1 MREHFVPEHIC
12 HKLRAEFDSFT
23 MADDMTVTEYYHR
36 FLELSRYAEDMQL
49 GQQGLALHFE
59 KGLATKI
66 MDRLPAGVLSNLK
79 EVYARFGHAKRL
91 ADLSMEA
98 KERNTKKR
106 KVESESGNQ
115 SGHKKSNYGQ
125 SRAFYG
131 GSGYTGGSRAWGR
144 GGGRST
150 SDNSNLTCF
159 NYGGVG
165 HKRHDCTSARVGGGF
180 SGAYQGKFSQAPSQ
194 SFASNRPSGSW
205 GNRGGQNN
213 NNGDFNRNSGRSY
226 QRPNNSVTQ
235 NSTAKPTTS
244 NTLVQGGG
252 HKSSGKLFMIGKQ
265 EAKNDAHVVTVSK
278 TINGNSPSFATDF
291 TSDISWQVD
300 ALVNN
305 CKLELIPVKR
315 IYEDLFFHI
324 PQTLRTT
331 TSISVHDQ
339 ALSEENV
346 QKVLSILDP
355 QIKERLHRCLR
366 ENCDLFPVSGTNV
379 GWLQKNPRHLLPTS
393 NHRADSRRQLADEQP
408 HKSTSQED
416 TFVIPIPVPPDGGSD
431 ATKDHQSD
439 GQTTILVAVVVT
451 AVATSFVSIIL
462 FLCCHKALAGGSG
475 LELKDDRPLLSLS
488 MSDNSIHGIVIILPS
503 SKCLFQFSSLIY
515 IFVDRI
521 LMLGTETADPS
532 SKTWAYENSGDKEKS
547 SSQLFSSSFT
557 DTTSVVSSGDK
568 ASVETIA
575 TRFSTDSLSGGSA
588 NEQPLVLKPPP
599 GRIILSSPG
608 LLPLKPPPG
617 RPDLLPP
624 VLPVSLK
631 PASVLNNP
639 PPPPPPPSRPPPPPP
654 SPRPPAGPPPPPPPL
669 KPPAGPPPPPPPKK
683 AGPPSPGPP
692 PPPPPRKSGA
702 HAPPPPKAGA
712 TPPRPPPFGVKGGI
726 DVSKTKLKPF
736 FWDKV
741 MANPDHA
748 MVWDQIKAGS
758 FQFNEEMIESLFG
771 YVAVENKNEK
781 KKDSSL
787 NPHPGPQPVQLIE
800 QKKAQNLSILLR
812 ALNVTTKEVSDALQE
827 GNELPSELLETLIKM
842 APTIEEELKLRL
854 FDGELSQLG
863 LAERFLKEMVDIPFA
878 FRRIEVLLFMST
890 LREEATIVQE
900 NLVTLEAACKELR
913 NSRLFLKLLEAVLKT
928 GNRMND
934 GTYRGGAQAFKLD
947 TLLKLA
953 DVKGTDGKTTLL
965 HFVVQE
971 IIRYEGKRAARNS
984 RESTSMS
991 SIKSEDFLED
1001 IPDDSED
1008 HFCNLGLQVVSGV
1021 GDQLHNVKKSACI
1034 DSDSV
1039 TGTIVKLGTD
1049 LLKAKNFLNKEM
1061 NDLNEDNGFHKA
1073 LRSFIQHA
1081 EGDVMQLLEEEKRIM
1096 ALVKSTVDYFHGSSG
1111 KEEGL
1116 RLFVIVR
1123 DFLIML
1129 EKVCREVK
1137 AKPNWPKPQKKEPPS
1152 RQTSTETP
1160 RTPFS
1165 PDFRQRLFPAI
1176 AERRVNSGSSSD
1188 DD

>member
-1 MREHFVPEHIC
+1 MVKVFLQKMQIKYVGVCMVFILLSCGFFGRALEDREVI
-12 HKLRAEFDSFT
+12 K
-23 MADDMTVTEYYHR
+23 
-36 FLELSRYAEDMQL
+36 ELLL
-49 GQQGLALHFE
+49 GF
-59 KGLATKI
+59 
-66 MDRLPAGVLSNLK
+66 RLIS
-79 EVYARFGHAKRL
+79 
-91 ADLSMEA
+91 
-98 KERNTKKR
+98 
-106 KVESESGNQ
+106 
-115 SGHKKSNYGQ
+115 
-125 SRAFYG
+125 
-131 GSGYTGGSRAWGR
+131 
-144 GGGRST
+144 
-150 SDNSNLTCF
+150 
-159 NYGGVG
+159 
-165 HKRHDCTSARVGGGF
+165 
-180 SGAYQGKFSQAPSQ
+180 FSQKS
-194 SFASNRPSGSW
+194 
-205 GNRGGQNN
+205 
-213 NNGDFNRNSGRSY
+213 D
-226 QRPNNSVTQ
+226 
-235 NSTAKPTTS
+235 K
-244 NTLVQGGG
+244 TL
-252 HKSSGKLFMIGKQ
+252 
-265 EAKNDAHVVTVSK
+265 
-278 TINGNSPSFATDF
+278 
-291 TSDISWQVD
+291 VD

-305 CKLELIPVKR
+305 CKLELIHVKR
-315 IYEDLFFHI
+315 IYEDLFFRI

-331 TSISVHDQ
+331 TSTSVHDQ

-366 ENCDLFPVSGTNV
+366 ENCDLFPVSGTDV
-379 GWLQKNPRHLLPTS
+379 HHVSWLQKNPRHLLPTS
-393 NHRADSRRQLADEQP
+393 NHRADFRRQLAEEQP
-408 HKSTSQED
+408 LKSTSQED

-439 GQTTILVAVVVT
+439 GQTAILVAVVVT

-488 MSDNSIHGIVIILPS
+488 MS
-503 SKCLFQFSSLIY
+503 
-515 IFVDRI
+515 
-521 LMLGTETADPS
+521 TETADHS

-547 SSQLFSSSFT
+547 NSQLFSSSFT
-557 DTTSVVSSGDK
+557 DTTSVVFSGDK
-568 ASVETIA
+568 ASVQTLA

-599 GRIILSSPG
+599 GRIIPPSPG

-624 VLPVSLK
+624 ELPVSLK
-631 PASVLNNP
+631 PASGLN
-639 PPPPPPPSRPPPPPP
+639 
-654 SPRPPAGPPPPPPPL
+654 GPPPPPPP
-669 KPPAGPPPPPPPKK
+669 KPPTGPPPPPPPKK

-702 HAPPPPKAGA
+702 RAPPPPKAGV

-726 DVSKTKLKPF
+726 DASKTKLKPF

-842 APTIEEELKLRL
+842 APTVEEELKLRL

-878 FRRIEVLLFMST
+878 FKRIEVLLFMGT
-890 LREEATIVQE
+890 LHEEATIVQE

-971 IIRYEGKRAARNS
+971 IIRYEGRRAARNS
-984 RESTSMS
+984 RESNSMS

-1021 GDQLHNVKKSACI
+1021 GDQLQNVRKAAGI

-1039 TGTIVKLGTD
+1039 TGTIAKLGTD

-1061 NDLNEDNGFHKA
+1061 NDLNEDNRFHKA
-1073 LRSFIQHA
+1073 LKSFIQHA

-1165 PDFRQRLFPAI
+1165 PDFHRRLFPAI
-1176 AERRVNSGSSSD
+1176 AERRVNGGSSSD